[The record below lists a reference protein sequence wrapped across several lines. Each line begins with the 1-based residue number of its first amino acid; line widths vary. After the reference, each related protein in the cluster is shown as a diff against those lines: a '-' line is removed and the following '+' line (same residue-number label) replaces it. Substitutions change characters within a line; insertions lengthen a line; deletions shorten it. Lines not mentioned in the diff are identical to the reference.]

1 MLVRSIRRIK
11 QNQRQI
17 HHSNILRI
25 KSVDSIICRFYY
37 IVFKE
42 YMIALKTLT
51 IYRITK

>member
-25 KSVDSIICRFYY
+25 KPVDSIICRFY

-51 IYRITK
+51 INRITK